1 MYIII
6 GETTPKSRNEEQDPS
21 VVTGCTKDPN
31 PNKGPV
37 PNVESFKLA
46 PHPAAAASGAGTGAF
61 KETEE
66 RAVDTALPGDMGANS
81 PRSQQM
87 RVEQVKNAT
96 ELKEDR
102 KEYNQS
108 KEVFRHLT
116 DSDLKSANQNEVMI
130 ANKSIK
136 SMQDGVDT
144 FNAKVSMY
152 TNTEGDYARIAVE
165 VGYKFCFSGPLSSAD
180 QAEKVLRRFTPKVA
194 EYWKYFEKGRK
205 LRKELESNGKEV
217 DVKALEDAASE

>member
-1 MYIII
+1 MR
-6 GETTPKSRNEEQDPS
+6 GEALRPRPFFGNYRRA
-21 VVTGCTKDPN
+21 V
-31 PNKGPV
+31 
-37 PNVESFKLA
+37 
-46 PHPAAAASGAGTGAF
+46 PAA
-61 KETEE
+61 
-66 RAVDTALPGDMGANS
+66 RAPGRRG
-81 PRSQQM
+81 
-87 RVEQVKNAT
+87 
-96 ELKEDR
+96 
-102 KEYNQS
+102 
-108 KEVFRHLT
+108 
-116 DSDLKSANQNEVMI
+116 
-130 ANKSIK
+130 

-217 DVKALEDAASE
+217 DGKALEDAASE